1 MGIPLEPGMR
11 ADQIQKILP
20 HRYPFFFVDKL
31 ISRTEGPSPKSREGG
46 KIIALKN
53 VTINEHFFTGHFPH
67 RSVVPGVI
75 LIEAMAQAGALAA
88 YRPTDPQMDVA
99 IAFIRNAKFRAP
111 VVPGDAM
118 IIKAEI
124 LRERKSMILMGCYIE
139 VDDQKVAEAEIM
151 AYMTDVSSQSN

>member
-1 MGIPLEPGMR
+1 
-11 ADQIQKILP
+11 
-20 HRYPFFFVDKL
+20 
-31 ISRTEGPSPKSREGG
+31 
-46 KIIALKN
+46 
-53 VTINEHFFTGHFPH
+53 
-67 RSVVPGVI
+67 
-75 LIEAMAQAGALAA
+75 
-88 YRPTDPQMDVA
+88 MDVA

>member
-1 MGIPLEPGMR
+1 M
-11 ADQIQKILP
+11 
-20 HRYPFFFVDKL
+20 DKL
-31 ISRTEGPSPKSREGG
+31 IARTEGPSPNSREGW

-53 VTINEHFFTGHFPH
+53 MTINEHFFTGHFPH

-99 IAFIRNAKFRAP
+99 IAFIRNAKFRVP

-124 LRERKSMILMGCYIE
+124 LRERKNMILMGCFIE
-139 VDDQKVAEAEIM
+139 VDHQKVAEAEIM
-151 AYMTDVSSQSN
+151 AYMTDVSPQSN